1 MKRKYIKDKG
11 SIFNTKPVYQKNNVT
26 SRLVKI
32 EQQTTSI
39 KNSVKN
45 IIEIIL
51 LIMLLVAII
60 SLVII
65 TVYHYA
71 TIPHLFKIILL
82 NLFIVLPTIILPIIS
97 KL

>member
-11 SIFNTKPVYQKNNVT
+11 SIFNTNKVYQKNNAT

-39 KNSVKN
+39 KNSIKN

-51 LIMLLVAII
+51 LIMLSISII
-60 SLVII
+60 SLIII

-71 TIPHLFKIILL
+71 AIPHLFKIMLL
-82 NLFIVLPTIILPIIS
+82 NLFIALPTIILPIIS

>member
-1 MKRKYIKDKG
+1 MQRKYIKDK
-11 SIFNTKPVYQKNNVT
+11 STIFNTNQVYQKNNAT
-26 SRLVKI
+26 SRLEKL

-51 LIMLLVAII
+51 LIMLLISII

-71 TIPHLFKIILL
+71 AIPHLFKIVLL